1 MSQLQAHCFCA
12 EPASTTYDPAGSR
25 HRGMSQNVDPVQSAS
40 RHDKSEDPW
49 RSPVRDRQL
58 ILVSNRQPYRHTTA
72 DGGETRVIDRP
83 TGGVTSAL
91 DPVMQRIGGTWI
103 AWGDGER
110 DSEVVDS
117 AGRLPVP
124 PDDPRYVLKRIWLT
138 ERLIDGYYYGFS
150 NQVLWP
156 TCHSALT
163 KILCEESFWTR
174 YQQVNDRFATAVAEH
189 AERGAVIWF
198 QDYHLA
204 LAPRKIREWLPKDTV
219 VLHFWHIPWPAW
231 DTFRSCP
238 HGREVVKGLLGNDV
252 LVFHSPRYQS
262 NFLGCVDAMFREAT
276 IDWQTGRVYYRD
288 DVTTIDAIPMG
299 VPVDR
304 IEDELNSSRAE
315 SGRDPGFSDSQ
326 RLAIGVDRLDYTKG
340 LLERLRALERVWES
354 PGLRGEFTYLQ
365 IATKSRSRIP
375 DYRELQRRVSDEIA
389 RINQRFG
396 TTEWQPIHF
405 QTDHVPRKQLFALYS
420 RADLALVSPIRDGMN
435 LVAQEFAVAQTDEP
449 GVLVLSDQAGI
460 HDAIGTYTLTVR
472 PADIEGFADTIREAL
487 TMELGERRERMNG
500 IRRWCASHDLD
511 AWLKKNLRAAHVRHL
526 DPGSVVS

>member
-1 MSQLQAHCFCA
+1 MS
-12 EPASTTYDPAGSR
+12 E
-25 HRGMSQNVDPVQSAS
+25 NVDPAQSAS
-40 RHDKSEDPW
+40 LHDKSGIPP
-49 RSPVRDRQL
+49 SIPVRDRQL
-58 ILVSNRQPYRHTTA
+58 ILVSNRQPYRHTTT
-72 DGGETRVIDRP
+72 DGGETPVVDRP

-91 DPVMQRIGGTWI
+91 DPVMQRVGGTWI

-117 AGRLPVP
+117 AGRLGVP
-124 PDDPRYVLKRIWLT
+124 PEDPSYVLKRIWLND
-138 ERLIDGYYYGFS
+138 RLIDGYYYGFS

-163 KILCEESFWTR
+163 KIVCEESFWKR
-174 YQQVNDRFATAVAEH
+174 YQHVNDRFATAVADL
-189 AERGAVIWF
+189 AERGAVVWF

-204 LAPRKIREWLPKDTV
+204 LAPRKIRERVPKETV

-238 HGREVVKGLLGNDV
+238 HGRDVVKGLLGNDL

-276 IDWQTGRVYYRD
+276 IDWQTGKVYYRD

-299 VPVDR
+299 VPVDS
-304 IEDELNSSRAE
+304 IEDSLDSAQAIGARAGSDEEPRLND
-315 SGRDPGFSDSQ
+315 GR
-326 RLAIGVDRLDYTKG
+326 RLGIGVDRLDYTKG

-354 PGLRGEFTYLQ
+354 PGFRGEFTYLQ
-365 IATKSRSRIP
+365 IATESRSRIS
-375 DYRELQRRVSDEIA
+375 DYRELQRRVGDEIA

-396 TTEWQPIHF
+396 TTEWQPIHYLI
-405 QTDHVPRKQLFALYS
+405 DHVPRERLIALYA

-435 LVAQEFAVAQTDEP
+435 LVAQEFAVAQRDEP

-460 HDAIGTYTLTVR
+460 HDTIGTYALTVR
-472 PADIEGFADTIREAL
+472 PADIEGFADAIREAL

-511 AWLKKNLRAAHVRHL
+511 AWLEKNLRAAHVRYL
-526 DPGSVVS
+526 DPKSVVP